1 MILVDTSIWVDH
13 LRSGNNELV
22 RLLSDL
28 QVLVHPFVVGE
39 LACGNIRNRTEVLK
53 LLGDL
58 PQATIATDSE
68 TLYFIERHHL
78 MGRGIG
84 YVDAHLLAA
93 ISLTSPGRIWTLDKR
108 LARVSRELGVAH
120 PSRHN

>member
-108 LARVSRELGVAH
+108 LARVSHELGVAH